1 MDEYEWSAQWRDDTD
16 SWLRYNGWMGE
27 WETEDYAR
35 RRYDELSKLQPP
47 FDGTRLV
54 KRRKAGP
61 VEVISE

>member
-16 SWLRYNGWMGE
+16 SWLKYNGWTGV
-27 WETEDYAR
+27 WEAENKAKSRYA
-35 RRYDELSKLQPP
+35 EMANVSPP

-54 KRRKAGP
+54 RRRKAGP